1 MEEVKFLKV
10 VCKQVGCEPAMN
22 VQGDLLVEAHLTGV
36 DLYKLFSEL
45 KEQVPVED
53 LLEQFSDASIREY
66 MEKRNENL

>member
-10 VCKQVGCEPAMN
+10 VCEQVGCEPAMN
-22 VQGDLLVEAHLTGV
+22 VQGDLFVEAHLTGV

-45 KEQVPVED
+45 KAQVPVEG

-66 MEKRNENL
+66 MEKRGE

>member
-1 MEEVKFLKV
+1 VEEVRFLRV
-10 VCKQVGCEPAMN
+10 VCKQVGCEPVMN
-22 VQGDLLVEAHLTGV
+22 VQGDLFVEAELTGV

-45 KEQVPVED
+45 KARVPVED